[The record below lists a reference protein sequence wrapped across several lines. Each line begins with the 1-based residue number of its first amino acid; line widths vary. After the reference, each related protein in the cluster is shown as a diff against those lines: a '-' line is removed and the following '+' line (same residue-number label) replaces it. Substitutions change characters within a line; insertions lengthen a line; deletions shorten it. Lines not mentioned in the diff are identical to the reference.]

1 MHMHLPHDGG
11 GGRKVRPLP
20 LPRSTQ
26 VAVFS
31 PSMLYPGS
39 HEKRALSPSAVP
51 VISTSP
57 LVGASGSAHVAVQVM
72 EGRGKKLGIQ

>member
-1 MHMHLPHDGG
+1 M
-11 GGRKVRPLP
+11 
-20 LPRSTQ
+20 
-26 VAVFS
+26 AVFS

-57 LVGASGSAHVAVQVM
+57 LVGASGSAHVAV
-72 EGRGKKLGIQ
+72 EGKNNNLEFKLKALQEGIHPFQL